1 MGINLGAGFENLNGN
16 SSISNQSAGILN
28 LNKNDILDLT
38 KKNPGLKKVRL
49 GAGWDIANNGLDY
62 DLDIAAFL
70 LDSNNKF
77 NTVSNIIFFN
87 NKESQ
92 GISLAGDNRTG
103 AGEGDDEVININ
115 LEEINPNI
123 AKIVFVVT
131 IHEAQV
137 KRQTFGMVENSYVRI
152 LDEERNEKEICRF
165 NLKENGSTVTSVIFA
180 ELYKVSGEWQFKAI
194 GEGKIADLNG
204 ILGLYM

>member
-38 KKNPGLKKVRL
+38 KRNPGLKKVSL

-87 NKESQ
+87 NKEGQ

-131 IHEAQV
+131 IHEAQA
-137 KRQTFGMVENSYVRI
+137 KRQTFGMVENSYVR
-152 LDEERNEKEICRF
+152 LVDLENNKREICRF
-165 NLKENGSTVTSVIFA
+165 NLKENGSTATSVIFA
-180 ELYKVSGEWQFKAI
+180 ELNRNGSEWQFKAI
-194 GEGKIADLNG
+194 GEGKIADLTG
-204 ILGLYM
+204 ILGIYM